1 MKQVSL
7 SKTNTQRQNYQG
19 TKVKQMYIDGNTVRK
34 IEVEERPVRKRPA
47 KQQIGKNRR
56 RDARRA
62 TAISFGYLFAML
74 AFITVGCVILISYV
88 NLQSD
93 ITNRIEHISRMESE
107 LNSLRQENDETYTK
121 IMSEV
126 DLEEIKRI
134 AIGELGMKYAKDG
147 QVITYTG
154 EGSDYVRQYSD
165 IPD

>member
-19 TKVKQMYIDGNTVRK
+19 TKVKQVYIDGNTVRK
-34 IEVEERPVRKRPA
+34 IDIEERPVRKKPTNR
-47 KQQIGKNRR
+47 QTRKNKRK
-56 RDARRA
+56 DARRA
-62 TAISFGYLFAML
+62 TAISFGYLFVMM
-74 AFITVGCVILISYV
+74 AFIALGCVILISYV

-93 ITNRIEHISRMESE
+93 ITNRIDHISSMESE

>member
-7 SKTNTQRQNYQG
+7 SRTNTQRQNYQG
-19 TKVKQMYIDGNTVRK
+19 TKVKQMYVDGSAARK
-34 IEVEERPVRKRPA
+34 LEVEEKPVKKKQVHPKTRK
-47 KQQIGKNRR
+47 
-56 RDARRA
+56 ARKKEARKM
-62 TAISFGYLFAML
+62 TAVSFGYFFVMV
-74 AFITVGCVILISYV
+74 AFIMTVCVILIGYI

-93 ITNRIEHISRMESE
+93 ITNRIEHISSMESE
-107 LNSLRQENDETYTK
+107 LNSLKQENDETYTK

-154 EGSDYVRQYSD
+154 EGSDYVRQYSN

>member
-34 IEVEERPVRKRPA
+34 IDIEERPVRKKPTNR
-47 KQQIGKNRR
+47 QTRENRR
-56 RDARRA
+56 KDARRA
-62 TAISFGYLFAML
+62 TAISFGYLFVMM
-74 AFITVGCVILISYV
+74 AFIALGCVILISYV

-93 ITNRIEHISRMESE
+93 ITNRIDHISSMESE

>member
-34 IEVEERPVRKRPA
+34 TDIEERPVRKKPTNR
-47 KQQIGKNRR
+47 QTRENRR
-56 RDARRA
+56 KDARRA
-62 TAISFGYLFAML
+62 TAISFGYLFVMM
-74 AFITVGCVILISYV
+74 AFIALGCVILISYV

-93 ITNRIEHISRMESE
+93 ITNRIDHISSMESE

-126 DLEEIKRI
+126 DLEEIKKI

-147 QVITYTG
+147 QVSTYTG